1 MFWKWGDAWV
11 HEIFGFLLVVKLD
24 SEFFAEFIF
33 VFAFRQVQHVHFL
46 QQFGRGCPKCISTGG
61 HRRVLEYS
69 HSISFHLMSFQ
80 NIDVKIHP
88 PPKKKSPKI
97 FYHHSSIRVTIP
109 FSTNQHNWNTFF
121 SDSESTN
128 QPAICPGRI
137 HLVEVGNFDF
147 LRHLWYSPGRGR
159 PRVGHWKLKV
169 FGKFCWRIP
178 VGKGYTP

>member
-88 PPKKKSPKI
+88 PPKKKVTKNLLSSLLNQGDHPLLYKSTQLKHLFFRFWIHQSTCHLPRTNSPCWSWELRFSSTPLIQPWKRSPKG
-97 FYHHSSIRVTIP
+97 
-109 FSTNQHNWNTFF
+109 W
-121 SDSESTN
+121 
-128 QPAICPGRI
+128 A
-137 HLVEVGNFDF
+137 
-147 LRHLWYSPGRGR
+147 
-159 PRVGHWKLKV
+159 LKV
-169 FGKFCWRIP
+169 EKFRE
-178 VGKGYTP
+178 VLLTDSSR